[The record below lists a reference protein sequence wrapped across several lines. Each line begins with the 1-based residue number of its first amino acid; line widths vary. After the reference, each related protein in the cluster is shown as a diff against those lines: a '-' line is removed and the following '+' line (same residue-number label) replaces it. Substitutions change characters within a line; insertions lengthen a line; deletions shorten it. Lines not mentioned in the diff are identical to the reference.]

1 MKLISLTSLN
11 DDLHAQHL
19 LYNVCRSL
27 TRHSLPI
34 LCQILNNSNH
44 VLNRLPVA
52 FYLVGLEVF
61 YNISDKGD
69 LRSLVIKPEHILK
82 SPSPEIVKM

>member
-1 MKLISLTSLN
+1 MTIYTHSISFIM
-11 DDLHAQHL
+11 
-19 LYNVCRSL
+19 CRSL